1 MTLGYRIEIRA
12 TVSYAAG
19 KEEFTGYRA
28 PTEPDF
34 TREQVMAA
42 VNATLRV
49 IQDDIRGF
57 VRFEPRQAIAQ
68 ARPEELDQEM
78 TKLDAARRGAS
89 S

>member
-1 MTLGYRIEIRA
+1 MTFGYRIEIRA
-12 TVSYAAG
+12 TVSYAGG

-49 IQDDIRGF
+49 IQDDIKGF
-57 VRFEPRQAIAQ
+57 VRFEPRKAVAED
-68 ARPEELDQEM
+68 RPEELGEELQ
-78 TKLDAARRGAS
+78 KLDTVRKGAAS
-89 S
+89 